1 MLRLHYSITIISYI
15 ISWRGSKEINLIFP
29 PFNVQVR
36 RSITLI
42 QMTGQVDTYTLSLL
56 IGLEIF
62 SSSLQNLVKFAKFL
76 SIGHAGYVHK
86 FIINNKMQ
94 EGPTATNF
102 LQHFF
107 VQKLHRLKKKLLCSA
122 LNMDSLVM
130 FEMPAPSSMAGRL
143 NLWE

>member
-62 SSSLQNLVKFAKFL
+62 SSSL
-76 SIGHAGYVHK
+76 
-86 FIINNKMQ
+86 
-94 EGPTATNF
+94 
-102 LQHFF
+102 
-107 VQKLHRLKKKLLCSA
+107 
-122 LNMDSLVM
+122 
-130 FEMPAPSSMAGRL
+130 
-143 NLWE
+143 